1 MAGINYYNSFFKR
14 NTMKKILL
22 FILLFTGVASVL
34 QAQTRVIRGTLRD
47 AEGPLASASVYEKD
61 NATNGTITNGN
72 GTFQLS
78 LRGSSN
84 ILVVNFVGY
93 LSQEVSVAGK
103 SNITITLSS
112 DIKGLEDVIVVG
124 YGTQK
129 KITNT
134 GAVSMITG
142 KSIRDVPSANVQNTL
157 AGRLPG
163 FFSQQRSGA
172 PGRDA
177 ADFFIRGVSS
187 LNSSGNQPLIIV
199 DDIEYTYNQVAQLDA
214 NEIES
219 ISILKDASTTAVY
232 GIKGANG
239 VLVIT
244 TKRGR
249 VGKPTVTFTTETGF
263 QSLVNRPRFLNAYET
278 ALLRNEALRNDGLA
292 EQFTALDLELF
303 STGEDP
309 YLHADVNW
317 VDVLL
322 RKSSLQT
329 RNNLDIRGGTETVK
343 YFVSLG
349 QLWQNGLIKDFTTK
363 RSEFNNNYYF
373 QRYNFRSNLDIK
385 ASNTLGLRLDLT
397 GRFGERNAP
406 YAPSP
411 LGNTNPVLEELYSFQ
426 ILPPY
431 AYPLI
436 NPDGSYPYSPS
447 YTQEGNNGRSRYG
460 KSSIIGRLAQ
470 MGYDRNFTND
480 LNIVVGGTQQLSML
494 TKGLS
499 AKVTVA
505 FASALSNNRN
515 LRRNGSD
522 VPSFYYNP
530 QTSVYKLNPAY
541 QNYRLERMTVS
552 YTIADPTTHTN
563 NVQAMLNYD
572 RTFKGHRVYG
582 LALYNTTSR
591 TDRASTP
598 ANVPSNFQG
607 VTLRTGYDYKSKYL
621 LEFVVSRNG
630 SDRFVGKQRFGWFPA
645 ISGGWN
651 LGEEGFFRDR
661 FPFIDLFKVRGSY
674 GIVGSD
680 VVPGNQYLYDQVWNR
695 SGTYNFGETPNAFT
709 GIREGTL
716 GNTNVTW
723 EKEKKTDIG
732 TDITMFKG
740 KISITLDYFS
750 NFRYDQLILRQS
762 VSSVIGIGLSRTN
775 FGEVSNKGWDGQIS
789 YKNKLGKV
797 SYTVGANFSLAKN
810 TIVNT
815 DEPAAAYPW
824 LARTGHPIGQSF
836 GFTWIGF
843 YKDSQDVK
851 KSAVPPSGVVPG
863 DLKYKDLNGD
873 GVLDEFDQGI
883 IGKPNLP
890 SKTAGF
896 TLGVTYKNVDVNV
909 LLQGSFGYSFR
920 IIAEGIEPFVS
931 NLQPIHLE
939 RWTPATAETARFHR
953 LTTSTAGINSSR
965 SFPSDFWL
973 IDASYVRLKSVDI
986 GYRLPDRWM
995 RSLKIANM
1003 RVFASG
1009 YNLLTWNNYDKYQQD
1024 AEVASGSIGGAYPN
1038 SRIINFGIQAGF

>member
-1 MAGINYYNSFFKR
+1 
-14 NTMKKILL
+14 MKKILPL
-22 FILLFTGVASVL
+22 FTLFTGFVAIVEG
-34 QAQTRVIRGTLRD
+34 QQTRVIRGIVKD
-47 AEGPLASASVYEKD
+47 AEGPLVSASVYEKD
-61 NATNGTITNGN
+61 EVTNGAVTSANGA
-72 GTFQLS
+72 FQLS
-78 LRGSSN
+78 LKGSN
-84 ILVVNFVGY
+84 NTLVVNFVGY
-93 LSQEVSVAGK
+93 LSQEVNVAGK
-103 SNITITLSS
+103 SNITITLLP
-112 DIKGLEDVIVVG
+112 DAKGLEQVIVVG

-134 GAVSMITG
+134 GAVSSISG
-142 KSIRDVPSANVQNTL
+142 KSISDIPTSNIQNTL

-177 ADFFIRGVSS
+177 ADFFIRGVTS

-214 NEIES
+214 NEIET

-244 TKRGR
+244 TKRGK
-249 VGKPTVTFTTETGF
+249 VGKPVVTFTSEVGST
-263 QSLVNRPRFLNAYET
+263 SLVNRPRFLNAYET
-278 ALLRNEALRNDGLA
+278 ATLRNEALINDGLA
-292 EQFTALDLELF
+292 PQFKEKDLELF
-303 STGEDP
+303 KTGEDP
-309 YLHADVNW
+309 YLHPNVNW
-317 VDVLL
+317 VDELL
-322 RKSSLQT
+322 KKSSLET

-343 YFVSLG
+343 YFISIG
-349 QLWQNGLIKDFTTK
+349 QIWQNGLVKDFTTK
-363 RSEFNNNYYF
+363 RTDFNNNYYF

-385 ASNTLGLRLDLT
+385 ASKTLALRVDLT

-411 LGNTNPVLEELYSFQ
+411 LGNTNPVMEELYSFQ

-447 YTQEGNNGRSRYG
+447 YTQEGDNGRSRYG

-470 MGYDRNFTND
+470 MGYDRNYTND
-480 LNIVVGGTQQLSML
+480 LNIVVGGTQQLGML

-515 LRRNGSD
+515 LRRNGGD

-530 QTSVYKLNPAY
+530 QTGVYKLNPAY
-541 QNYRLERMTVS
+541 QNYRLERMVLT
-552 YTIADPTTHTN
+552 YTIANPTTRTI
-563 NVQAMLNYD
+563 NVQSMLNYD
-572 RTFKGHRVYG
+572 RTFKGHRIYG
-582 LALYNTTSR
+582 LALYNTTST
-591 TDRASTP
+591 TDRASSP
-598 ANVPSNFQG
+598 ANIPNNFQG
-607 VTLRTGYDYKSKYL
+607 ITLRAGYDYKSRYL

-630 SDRFVGKQRFGWFPA
+630 SDRFVGKQRFGVFPA

-651 LGEEGFFRDR
+651 IAEEKFFKKS
-661 FPFIDLFKVRGSY
+661 FPFIDLFKLRGSY

-680 VVPGNQYLYDQVWNR
+680 VVTGGQYLYDQVWNR
-695 SGTYNFGETPNAFT
+695 SATSGSNTYLYNFGETPNAYT
-709 GIREGTL
+709 GIREGAL
-716 GNTNVTW
+716 GNPDVTW
-723 EKEKKTDIG
+723 EKERKTDIG

-740 KISITLDYFS
+740 KLNLTLDYFR
-750 NFRYDQLILRQS
+750 NFRYDQLLFRQS
-762 VSSVIGIGLSRTN
+762 VSSVIGIGLPRTN
-775 FGEVSNKGWDGQIS
+775 LGEVSNKGWDGQLS
-789 YKNKLGKV
+789 YRGKIKKL
-797 SYTVGANFSLAKN
+797 SYTVGVNFSFAKN

-815 DEPAAAYPW
+815 DEPRPAYPW
-824 LARTGHPIGQSF
+824 LALTGRSIGQSV

-843 YKDSQDVK
+843 YKDSADVA
-851 KSAVPPSGVVPG
+851 KSATPPSGAVPG

-873 GVLDEFDQGI
+873 GVLDEFDQGF
-883 IGKPNLP
+883 IGHPNLP
-890 SKTAGF
+890 TKIAGL
-896 TLGVTYKNVDVNV
+896 TLGVSYKNFDINL
-909 LLQGSFGYSFR
+909 LLQGSFQYSFR

-939 RWTPATAETARFHR
+939 RWTPATASTARFHR
-953 LTTSTAGINSSR
+953 LTTSTAGINSAR

-986 GYRLPDRWM
+986 GYHLPEKWM
-995 RSLKIANM
+995 RHLKINNM

-1009 YNLLTWNNYDKYQQD
+1009 YNLITWNN
-1024 AEVASGSIGGAYPN
+1024 
-1038 SRIINFGIQAGF
+1038 

>member
-1 MAGINYYNSFFKR
+1 
-14 NTMKKILL
+14 
-22 FILLFTGVASVL
+22 
-34 QAQTRVIRGTLRD
+34 
-47 AEGPLASASVYEKD
+47 
-61 NATNGTITNGN
+61 
-72 GTFQLS
+72 
-78 LRGSSN
+78 
-84 ILVVNFVGY
+84 
-93 LSQEVSVAGK
+93 
-103 SNITITLSS
+103 
-112 DIKGLEDVIVVG
+112 
-124 YGTQK
+124 
-129 KITNT
+129 
-134 GAVSMITG
+134 
-142 KSIRDVPSANVQNTL
+142 
-157 AGRLPG
+157 
-163 FFSQQRSGA
+163 
-172 PGRDA
+172 
-177 ADFFIRGVSS
+177 
-187 LNSSGNQPLIIV
+187 
-199 DDIEYTYNQVAQLDA
+199 
-214 NEIES
+214 
-219 ISILKDASTTAVY
+219 
-232 GIKGANG
+232 
-239 VLVIT
+239 
-244 TKRGR
+244 
-249 VGKPTVTFTTETGF
+249 
-263 QSLVNRPRFLNAYET
+263 
-278 ALLRNEALRNDGLA
+278 
-292 EQFTALDLELF
+292 
-303 STGEDP
+303 
-309 YLHADVNW
+309 
-317 VDVLL
+317 
-322 RKSSLQT
+322 
-329 RNNLDIRGGTETVK
+329 
-343 YFVSLG
+343 
-349 QLWQNGLIKDFTTK
+349 
-363 RSEFNNNYYF
+363 
-373 QRYNFRSNLDIK
+373 
-385 ASNTLGLRLDLT
+385 
-397 GRFGERNAP
+397 
-406 YAPSP
+406 
-411 LGNTNPVLEELYSFQ
+411 
-426 ILPPY
+426 
-431 AYPLI
+431 
-436 NPDGSYPYSPS
+436 
-447 YTQEGNNGRSRYG
+447 
-460 KSSIIGRLAQ
+460 

-480 LNIVVGGTQQLSML
+480 LNILVGGTQQLSML

-530 QTSVYKLNPAY
+530 QTGVYKLNPAY

-607 VTLRTGYDYKSKYL
+607 VTLRTGYDYKSRYL

-630 SDRFVGKQRFGWFPA
+630 SDRFVGKQRYGWFPA

-651 LGEEGFFRDR
+651 IGEEKFFKKK
-661 FPFIDLFKVRGSY
+661 FPFIDLFKLRGSY

-680 VVPGNQYLYDQVWNR
+680 VVTGGQYLYDQVWNR

-716 GNTNVTW
+716 GNPDVTW
-723 EKEKKTDIG
+723 EKERKTDIG

-740 KISITLDYFS
+740 KLSLTVDYFS
-750 NFRYDQLILRQS
+750 NFRYDQLISRQS
-762 VSSVIGIGLSRTN
+762 ISTVIGIGLPRTN

-789 YKNKLGKV
+789 YRGKLNKV
-797 SYTVGANFSLAKN
+797 SYTVGANFSFAKN

-815 DEPAAAYPW
+815 DEPRPAYPW
-824 LARTGHPIGQSF
+824 LALTGRSIGQSL

-851 KSAVPPSGVVPG
+851 NSAVFPSGVVPG

-873 GVLDEFDQGI
+873 GILDEFDRGF

-890 SKTAGF
+890 STTAGL
-896 TLGVTYKNVDVNV
+896 TLGVTYKNIDVNM

-953 LTTSTAGINSSR
+953 LTTSAAGINSGR
-965 SFPSDFWL
+965 STPSDFWL

-986 GYRLPDRWM
+986 GYRLPERWM
-995 RSLKIANM
+995 RSLKMNNM

>member
-1 MAGINYYNSFFKR
+1 MNR
-14 NTMKKILL
+14 ILL
-22 FILLFTGVASVL
+22 LLCFFTAFSSILYS
-34 QAQTRVIRGTLRD
+34 QARIIKGTVTD
-47 AEGPLASASVYEKD
+47 AEGPLVSASVYEKD
-61 NATNGTITNGN
+61 DVSNGAVTNAQGA
-72 GTFQLS
+72 FQLS
-78 LRGSSN
+78 LRGNSN

-93 LSQEVSVAGK
+93 LSQEINVSGRNSV
-103 SNITITLSS
+103 TITLLP
-112 DIKGLEDVIVVG
+112 DARGLEEVIVVG

-134 GAVSMITG
+134 GAISTVTG
-142 KSIRDVPSANVQNTL
+142 KSISDVPTANIQNTL

-163 FFSQQRSGA
+163 FFSVQRSGA

-177 ADFFIRGVSS
+177 ADFFIRGASS
-187 LNSSGNQPLIIV
+187 LNASGNQPLIIV
-199 DDIEYTYNQVAQLDA
+199 DDIEYSYNQVAQLDA
-214 NEIES
+214 NEIET

-249 VGKPTVTFTTETGF
+249 LGKPVVTFTTETGF
-263 QSLVNRPRFLNAYET
+263 TSLVNRPRFLNAYET
-278 ALLRNEALRNDGLA
+278 AILRNEALINDGLA
-292 EQFTALDLELF
+292 PQFTDRDLELF
-303 STGEDP
+303 RTGEDP
-309 YLHADVNW
+309 YLHANVNW
-317 VDVLL
+317 VDELL
-322 RKSSLQT
+322 KKHSLET
-329 RNNLDIRGGTETVK
+329 RNNLDIRGGTESVK
-343 YFVSLG
+343 YFISMG
-349 QLWQNGLIKDFTTK
+349 QLWQNGLVKDFTTR

-385 ASNTLGLRLDLT
+385 ASKTLALRVDLT

-411 LGNTNPVLEELYSFQ
+411 LGNANPVMEELYSFQ

-431 AYPLI
+431 AYPVR

-447 YTQEGNNGRSRYG
+447 YTQEGDNGRSRYG
-460 KSSIIGRLAQ
+460 KSSIIGRLAL

-480 LNIVVGGTQQLSML
+480 LNVVVGGTQQLGML

-515 LRRNGSD
+515 LRRNGAD
-522 VPSFYYNP
+522 IPSYYYNP
-530 QTSVYKLNPAY
+530 VTGVYKLNPAY
-541 QNYRLERMTVS
+541 QNYRLERMTLA
-552 YTIADPTTHTN
+552 YTIADPTTRTT
-563 NVQAMLNYD
+563 NVQSMLNYD

-591 TDRASTP
+591 TDRATTP

-607 VTLRTGYDYKSKYL
+607 VTFRTGYDYKSRYL
-621 LEFVVSRNG
+621 FEAVVSRNG
-630 SDRFVGKQRFGWFPA
+630 SDRFVGKQRFGVFPA
-645 ISGGWN
+645 VSAGWN
-651 LGEEGFFRDR
+651 IGEEKVFKNRLRFFDM
-661 FPFIDLFKVRGSY
+661 FKLRASY

-680 VVPGNQYLYDQVWNR
+680 VVAGGQYLYDQVWNR

-716 GNTNVTW
+716 GNANVTW
-723 EKEKKTDIG
+723 EKERKTDIG
-732 TDITMFKG
+732 SDITMLKG
-740 KISITLDYFS
+740 KLSLTVDYFS
-750 NFRYDQLILRQS
+750 NFRYDQLLLRQS
-762 VSSVIGIGLSRTN
+762 VSSVIGIGLPRTN
-775 FGEVSNKGWDGQIS
+775 FGEVSNKGWDGQVS
-789 YKNKLGKV
+789 YKGKINKV
-797 SYTVGANFSLAKN
+797 SYNVGANFSFAKN

-815 DEPAAAYPW
+815 DEPRPAYPW
-824 LARTGHPIGQSF
+824 LALTGRSIGQSV

-843 YKDSQDVK
+843 YKDSADIS
-851 KSAVPPSGVVPG
+851 KSAVPPGGVVPG

-873 GVLDEFDQGI
+873 GVLDEFDQGF
-883 IGKPNLP
+883 IGRPNLP
-890 SKTAGF
+890 SKIAGL
-896 TLGVTYKNVDVNV
+896 TLGVTYKNFSLN
-909 LLQGSFGYSFR
+909 LLVQGSFDYSFR

-931 NLQPIHLE
+931 NLQPIHLQ

-953 LTTSTAGINSSR
+953 LTTSTAGINSAR

-973 IDASYVRLKSVDI
+973 VDASYVRLKSLDFS
-986 GYRLPDRWM
+986 YNLPARWM
-995 RSLKIANM
+995 QFLKMSNM
-1003 RVFASG
+1003 RVFTSG

>member
-1 MAGINYYNSFFKR
+1 
-14 NTMKKILL
+14 MKKILL
-22 FILLFTGVASVL
+22 LITLFTCLASVL
-34 QAQTRVIRGTLRD
+34 QAQTRVIRGTVKD
-47 AEGPLASASVYEKD
+47 ADGPLASASVFEKD
-61 NATNGTITNGN
+61 EVSNGAVTDAKGA
-72 GTFQLS
+72 FQLS
-78 LRGSSN
+78 VRGN
-84 ILVVNFVGY
+84 TLVINFMGY
-93 LSQEVSVAGK
+93 LSQEVDVAGK
-103 SNITITLSS
+103 SNITITLSP
-112 DIKGLEDVIVVG
+112 DAKGLEEVVVVG
-124 YGTQK
+124 YGTTK
-129 KITNT
+129 KLTNT
-134 GAVSMITG
+134 GAVSSITG
-142 KSIRDVPSANVQNTL
+142 RSIRDIPTANVQNTL
-157 AGRLPG
+157 VGRLPG
-163 FFSQQRSGA
+163 FFSQQRAGA

-199 DDIEYTYNQVAQLDA
+199 DDIEYTYSQVAQLDA
-214 NEIES
+214 NEIEN

-244 TKRGR
+244 TKRGKL
-249 VGKPTVTFTTETGF
+249 GKPAVTFTTETGV

-278 ALLRNEALRNDGLA
+278 AFLRNEALQNDGLP
-292 EQFTALDLELF
+292 EQFTAQDLELF
-303 STGEDP
+303 KSGADP

-322 RKSSLQT
+322 KKSTLQT
-329 RNNLDIRGGTETVK
+329 RNNIDIRGGTETVK
-343 YFVSLG
+343 YFISIG
-349 QLWQNGLIKDFTTK
+349 QFWQNGLIKDFTTK

-385 ASNTLGLRLDLT
+385 ASKTLALRLDLT
-397 GRFGERNAP
+397 GRFGERNQP

-431 AYPLI
+431 AYPLT
-436 NPDGSYPYSPS
+436 NPDGSYPYSPA

-460 KSSIIGRLAQ
+460 KSSILGRLGQ

-480 LNIVVGGTQQLSML
+480 LNIVVGGTQQLGML

-505 FASALSNNRN
+505 YASALSNNRN
-515 LRRNGSD
+515 LRRNGGD

-530 QTSVYKLNPAY
+530 QTGFYKLNPAY
-541 QNYRLERMTVS
+541 QNYRLERMVLTYSV
-552 YTIADPTTHTN
+552 ADPTTRTS

-572 RTFKGHRVYG
+572 RTFNGHHVYG

-591 TDRASTP
+591 TDRATTP
-598 ANVPSNFQG
+598 ANIPNNFLG
-607 VTLRTGYDYKSKYL
+607 WTLRTGYDYKSRYL

-630 SDRFVGKQRFGWFPA
+630 SDRFVGKQRFGYFPA
-645 ISGGWN
+645 VSGGWN
-651 LGEEGFFRDR
+651 IGEEKFFKGI
-661 FPFIDLFKVRGSY
+661 FPFIDLFKLRGSY

-680 VVPGNQYLYDQVWNR
+680 VVPANQYLYDQVWNR
-695 SGTYNFGETPNAFT
+695 SGTYSFGETPNAFT
-709 GIREGTL
+709 GIREGIL
-716 GNTNVTW
+716 GNADVTW
-723 EKEKKTDIG
+723 EKERKTDIG
-732 TDITMFKG
+732 TDLTMFKG
-740 KISITLDYFS
+740 KLSVTLDYFN
-750 NFRYDQLILRQS
+750 NFRYDQLITRQA
-762 VSSVIGIGLSRTN
+762 VSTIIGIGLPRTN
-775 FGEVSNKGWDGQIS
+775 FGEVRNKGWDGQIT
-789 YKNKLGKV
+789 YKNKTGKL
-797 SYTVGANFSLAKN
+797 SYTLGANFSLAKN

-815 DEPAAAYPW
+815 DEPAPAYPW
-824 LARTGHPIGQSF
+824 LALTGRSIGQSV

-851 KSAVPPSGVVPG
+851 NSAVPPSGVVPG

-873 GVLDEFDQGI
+873 GVLDEFDQGF

-890 SKTAGF
+890 SKTGGL
-896 TLGVTYKNVDVNV
+896 TLGATYKNFDVNV

-920 IIAEGIEPFVS
+920 IIAEGIEPFVA

-986 GYRLPDRWM
+986 GYRLPERWM

-1003 RVFASG
+1003 RIYASA

-1038 SRIINFGIQAGF
+1038 SRIINFGLQAGF

>member
-1 MAGINYYNSFFKR
+1 
-14 NTMKKILL
+14 MKKILL
-22 FILLFTGVASVL
+22 LISLFTCLALVL
-34 QAQTRVIRGTLRD
+34 QAQTRVIRGTVKD
-47 AEGPLASASVYEKD
+47 ADGPLSSASVYEKD
-61 NATNGTITNGN
+61 NVTNGAVTNSN

-78 LRGSSN
+78 LRGNNN

-93 LSQEVSVAGK
+93 LSQEVNVGGK
-103 SNITITLSS
+103 TNITITLLLDS
-112 DIKGLEDVIVVG
+112 KGIEEVIVVG

-460 KSSIIGRLAQ
+460 KSSIIGRLAH

-505 FASALSNNRN
+505 FASALSNNKN
-515 LRRNGSD
+515 LRRNNVD